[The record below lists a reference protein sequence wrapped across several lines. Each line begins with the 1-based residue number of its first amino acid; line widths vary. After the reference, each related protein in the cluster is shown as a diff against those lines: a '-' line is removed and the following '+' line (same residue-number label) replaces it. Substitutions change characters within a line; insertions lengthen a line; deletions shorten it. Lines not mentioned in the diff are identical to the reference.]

1 MQTQLKRIRRR
12 QGFTASALADVLG
25 LSESAVIHWQEGR
38 SKPYPKNGRK
48 LELLLGTPIEVL
60 TSPENANGPDANAE
74 AVTVE
79 TGSNYRDTEV

>member
-12 QGFTASALADVLG
+12 HGFTAAALADVLG

-38 SKPYPKNGRK
+38 SKPHPKNGHK

-60 TSPENANGPDANAE
+60 TAPENANGPDANAE
-74 AVTVE
+74 AETVK
-79 TGSNYRDTEV
+79 TGSNYRVSEE